1 VEHPASGEHLQV
13 VGQAEVVFV
22 SICHGFHD
30 AAGAYDP
37 AMRTL

>member
-1 VEHPASGEHLQV
+1 

-30 AAGAYDP
+30 AAADYDP
-37 AMRTL
+37 AMRAL

>member
-1 VEHPASGEHLQV
+1 
-13 VGQAEVVFV
+13 VGQAEVVCV

-30 AAGAYDP
+30 AAAGYDP

>member
-1 VEHPASGEHLQV
+1 

-30 AAGAYDP
+30 AAADYEL
-37 AMRTL
+37 AMRVL